1 MSEVS
6 LEMLNKLTSII
17 NDKIKIVKIKEF
29 PKYEISID
37 SLDLQKIRAYQIEYE
52 SELSTKEI
60 NEAFY
65 KVEKLLSTELIWEE
79 SIKMV

>member
-17 NDKIKIVKIKEF
+17 NDKIKIVRIEEF
-29 PKYEISID
+29 PKYEINID
-37 SLDLQKIRAYQIEYE
+37 SLDPQKIRAYQIEYE
-52 SELSTKEI
+52 SELSSKEI
-60 NEAFY
+60 NETFY